1 MYLCTNNIMRL
12 FRRSAPEV
20 ILDGHYTHASDV
32 WAFGILAWELYTS
45 FTSGQDGRDLSVPF
59 FDLKK
64 EEVKSR
70 AVFSAFQSL
79 FTLVTSKQLLLLLLQ
94 EMTFSGRERSRVG

>member
-1 MYLCTNNIMRL
+1 MHPKTYNVIFF

-45 FTSGQDGRDLSVPF
+45 FNTGQDWRQCSLPYHDLY
-59 FDLKK
+59 DN
-64 EEVKSR
+64 EV
-70 AVFSAFQSL
+70 
-79 FTLVTSKQLLLLLLQ
+79 
-94 EMTFSGRERSRVG
+94 